1 MRIQVFFFL
10 VIICWLSTEGDCR
23 RRFSRGA
30 SVKGKAFSSVGGGIA
45 KGVQS
50 LLYGEE
56 EE

>member
-1 MRIQVFFFL
+1 MFFFL